1 MTLTPRDKI
10 TLLEQMQAS
19 DGYALLVAHLTQHR
33 DKEIAALIGEKDAV
47 EVIRRQTR
55 IQSAQM
61 LLGMPDY
68 LIKQEELKARN
79 Q

>member
-19 DGYALLVAHLTQHR
+19 DGYALLVAHLTKHR
-33 DKEIAALIGEKDAV
+33 DNEIAALIGEKDAV
-47 EVIRRQTR
+47 EVVRRQTR
-55 IQSAQM
+55 IQSVEM
-61 LLGMPDY
+61 LLRVPDY
-68 LIKQEELKARN
+68 LIKQEEQKVRN